1 MPVAP
6 APAEDAAHHFV
17 QYSVLSPA
25 IRRDLADLNREY
37 LELGLTRELAD
48 DPRFGWSEAVRR
60 TLLETDEA
68 TRSRMAAS
76 PFTLFELS
84 LPLAGV
90 GPAAQ
95 PGRVEDIGHQ
105 PFGKEIASR
114 CSSFLHVA
122 LFFGWRLADL
132 TPLATRVALGLP
144 PAAQLQISEM
154 CPSQLARLA
163 AWPGLVRPRWPGHRR
178 FWSLLASASRSQ
190 SATALQWA
198 HCIGICLLDTAP
210 NAGAVPP
217 AGDDRQGRK
226 PRP

>member
-1 MPVAP
+1 MSLVP
-6 APAEDAAHHFV
+6 APPVDAADQFL
-17 QYSVLSPA
+17 QYNVLSPA
-25 IRRDLADLNREY
+25 IRRDLADLNREF
-37 LELGLTRELAD
+37 LELGITRELAD
-48 DPRFGWSEAVRR
+48 DPRFGWSDAVRR

-68 TRSRMAAS
+68 TRNRMAAS
-76 PFTLFELS
+76 PFTLFELT
-84 LPLAGV
+84 LPPVGY
-90 GPAAQ
+90 GPATQ
-95 PGRVEDIGHQ
+95 PGRVEDIGNE

-122 LFFGWRLADL
+122 LFFVWRLAEL

-144 PAAQLQISEM
+144 PAAQLRISEM
-154 CPSQLARLA
+154 CPSQLARLS

-178 FWSLLASASRSQ
+178 FWSLLAGASRSQ

-210 NAGAVPP
+210 HAGAVQP
-217 AGDDRQGRK
+217 AGDGRQGRK